1 MRRVLHKRVAL
12 VKRRPEEGCWRR
24 EVLEE
29 GGVGVEEV
37 GVMEG
42 LEEEVLSEVDLK
54 EKEFHGMV
62 SDQSTHHLC

>member
-1 MRRVLHKRVAL
+1 M
-12 VKRRPEEGCWRR
+12 EGLI
-24 EVLEE
+24 E
-29 GGVGVEEV
+29 

-62 SDQSTHHLC
+62 GDQPGTDEI